1 MRSPMAAAHLAHRV
15 HPALETA
22 ESAIMNSGHATVHI
36 RSMHHIA
43 VHHIV
48 MHHIGISVMH
58 HMNVVCMHGCV
69 AMA

>member
-1 MRSPMAAAHLAHRV
+1 MRSPMAAAHLAHGV

-22 ESAIMNSGHATVHI
+22 ESAIMHSGHATVHI
-36 RSMHHIA
+36 RSI
-43 VHHIV
+43 HHIV

>member
-1 MRSPMAAAHLAHRV
+1 MAAAHLAHRV

-36 RSMHHIA
+36 RSMHHI
-43 VHHIV
+43 
-48 MHHIGISVMH
+48 GISVMR
-58 HMNVVCMHGCV
+58 HMNVVRMHGCV